1 MVHIELSHLRT
12 LIAVAE
18 QGSLS
23 AAAEKMYL
31 SSVSVMR
38 QVNQLETELGFK
50 LFFRTRK
57 GCTLTPDGNAF
68 YQKATQ
74 ILSELDGLIAE
85 SKQKTAPETHPL
97 RIGLYK
103 PYDLME
109 MLEEYKTQHP
119 DQIVEYDAYESYDAD
134 HHADWMKSHNL
145 DILQVGYS
153 PSLAAQGLTFFPV
166 YRDQLCCYFTQGSPL
181 AQNET
186 ISLSDLADYS
196 VFSYSEASFTISKL
210 AQHFAAEKRT
220 LNLIPGSDSSVLAS
234 ASNGGVFIT
243 EGSLKKEFPHLCC
256 VPLSPSFPIVHGFA
270 YFSGQ
275 KRSLHG
281 FLAYMTERIGKAN
294 MTAMLRALKERYA
307 SADIG

>member
-68 YQKATQ
+68 YQKAKQ

-85 SKQKTAPETHPL
+85 SKQKTAPETHSL

-145 DILQVGYS
+145 DILQIGYS
-153 PSLAAQGLTFFPV
+153 PLLAAQGLAFFPLFM
-166 YRDQLCCYFTQGSPL
+166 DQLCCYFAKGSPL

-196 VFSYSEASFTISKL
+196 VFSYSDITY
-210 AQHFAAEKRT
+210 T
-220 LNLIPGSDSSVLAS
+220 LNELTQYFSAKDRPLKLLPYSDSSVLS
-234 ASNGGVFIT
+234 VTSSGGFYIM
-243 EGSLKKEFPHLCC
+243 EGIMKKEFPHLCC

-281 FLAYMTERIGKAN
+281 FLSYMTERIGKAN

-307 SADIG
+307 FADIG